1 MKRAIDLLRVQLLLL
16 GRLADSSKAME
27 ETLKK
32 NKGDEAGRLALEIEK
47 TLLSLGKAEKASD
60 QYIKEKNKNNWDE
73 VLADFL
79 PSPEKKMARDLLD
92 RIYERLEGLKR
103 ATDKNAVLLDKD
115 VRYVNFS
122 INVLTGASAGTT
134 YAASAAQPGAGR
146 VIDMLDASV

>member
-16 GRLADSSKAME
+16 GRLADSSRAME

-60 QYIKEKNKNNWDE
+60 QYIKKKNKNNWDE

-146 VIDMLDASV
+146 AIDMLDASV

>member
-60 QYIKEKNKNNWDE
+60 QYIKEKDKNNWDE

-146 VIDMLDASV
+146 AIDMLDASV

>member
-1 MKRAIDLLRVQLLLL
+1 MKRAIDLLRVQLLRL
-16 GRLADSSKAME
+16 GRLADSSRAME

-146 VIDMLDASV
+146 AIDMLDASV

>member
-16 GRLADSSKAME
+16 GRLADSSRAME

-146 VIDMLDASV
+146 AISTLDASV

>member
-103 ATDKNAVLLDKD
+103 ATEKNAVLLDKD

-146 VIDMLDASV
+146 AIDMLDASV

>member
-16 GRLADSSKAME
+16 GRLADSSRAME

-60 QYIKEKNKNNWDE
+60 QYIKEENKNNWDE

-79 PSPEKKMARDLLD
+79 PSPEKKMARDLFD

-146 VIDMLDASV
+146 AIDMLDASV

>member
-27 ETLKK
+27 EALKK

-122 INVLTGASAGTT
+122 INVLTGASAGST

-146 VIDMLDASV
+146 AIDMLDASV

>member
-1 MKRAIDLLRVQLLLL
+1 MKRTIELLRVQLLLL
-16 GRLADSSKAME
+16 GRLEDSSKALE
-27 ETLKK
+27 EALKK

-47 TLLSLGKAEKASD
+47 TLLSLGKAEKSSD
-60 QYIKEKNKNNWDE
+60 QYIKERNRNNWEE

-79 PSPEKKMARDLLD
+79 PSPEKKMARDLLL
-92 RIYERLEGLKR
+92 RINERLEALKR

-134 YAASAAQPGAGR
+134 YAATAAQPGAGR
-146 VIDMLDASV
+146 AIDMLDASV

>member
-1 MKRAIDLLRVQLLLL
+1 MKRTIELLRVQLLLL
-16 GRLADSSKAME
+16 GRLSDSSKALE

-47 TLLSLGKAEKASD
+47 TLLSLGKAERSSE
-60 QYIKEKNKNNWDE
+60 QYIKEKNKNNWEE
-73 VLADFL
+73 VLAEL
-79 PSPEKKMARDLLD
+79 TPSPEKKMARELLD
-92 RIYERLEGLKR
+92 RINERLGELKR

-134 YAASAAQPGAGR
+134 YAATAAQPGAGR
-146 VIDMLDASV
+146 AIDMLDASV